1 MSVYSDSMPLI
12 EGEVLNSERYS
23 LQQKVLELRE
33 TLKSEINPEEIERI
47 NCDIKEYLSKIEKL
61 EAELRESQAVS
72 EQISQL
78 RQSSRERRPTP
89 KMLEYMQQEAA
100 HRERK
105 FNQMYIKWK
114 THTNEVRMKLKQEC
128 TEDELSNMMDAVE
141 KHELDMKTTYEE
153 LRSHTVPSQDIKRK
167 IDTCTAITAD
177 LLGLMRIRS
186 IENDFDAETERTR
199 LLELY
204 KRDYAKSVYGSTVSR
219 VASSSKHSSHLSK
232 CTSTS
237 AKRVEAS
244 AQLAAKRAEIE
255 MEAVIEAQRQQ
266 LKKLK
271 NQRDIEVIE
280 AKLKVYAEEEI
291 KENGDRS
298 RAVLPERTD
307 PCPSI
312 PTSHH
317 SDQGNVAAIAQ
328 AIHETMVLTRL
339 PTPEPTVFSGDP
351 LKFIEWSTSFEALI
365 ARRCSNPAD
374 KLFYL
379 QKYVSGEAKS
389 ALEGSFYRKDEEA
402 FKQAWEKLNTR
413 YGHPFVVQRAFR
425 ERLNSWP
432 KIGSKEYV
440 RLREYGDFLQACSN
454 AIPHI
459 KGLQVLNDC
468 EENQKMLLK
477 LPDWVT
483 SRWNRHVTK
492 QLDQGKE
499 YPSFEEFSSF
509 VNSEARIACN
519 PVSSLHILKPLE
531 GKPTRE
537 IKRAKVTSFAVD
549 TMTKD
554 HDTNESKTKV
564 IDVLNR
570 EKARTESHTPLQC
583 MFCGENHSIYKC
595 QQMKERPVEEK
606 KRFILDNQL
615 CFGCLRKGHSA
626 KDCKRRA
633 TCGICKGRHPTPLH
647 EDRPK
652 RDRAST
658 HSTLIEGEI
667 ISTLSCCMVKS
678 ESKNTSMIIPVCISS
693 PGTEGKEVLA
703 YALLDTQSSNT
714 FIDQEVCEKL
724 QVAMEPVKLK
734 LSTIMG
740 KDSLE
745 DSQRVTGVKV
755 KGLCSDVTIDLPPV
769 YTRDFIPLDR
779 EHIPT
784 CETAK
789 KWKHL
794 SVISHE
800 IPPLK
805 EYRVGLLI
813 GYDCSKALMPRQIIT
828 GGDDEPYAIKTDL
841 GWSII
846 GGPQQ
851 AASSRQVTGLCHRI
865 SVKTSLTPS
874 PAAVI
879 KILESDFAD
888 TSSKEKSISQEDIT
902 FLHIL
907 EGGIQQN
914 QQGHLEMPLPFK
926 KRPDLPYNRNLA
938 LVRLR
943 RLERKLGREPK
954 FKGDYSKFMEGIIQ
968 DGDAERADHQPD
980 PGKVWYIPHQGVYHL
995 KKPDKI
1001 RVVFDCSARYD
1012 GVALNDYL
1020 LTGPDLTNMLSGV
1033 LSRFRKYPIAVM
1045 CDIEKMFHRFHV
1057 KEEDRDFLRFLWWE
1071 NGNTNTEPVEY
1082 RMKVHLFGA
1091 ASSPGCAN
1099 YGMKHLANQNEGNYP
1114 SAANFIK
1121 KNFYV
1126 DDGLVSLQSA
1136 DSAIKL
1142 VKETQELC
1150 AKGNL
1155 RLHKFISN
1163 SREVLESICESE
1175 RASAMENVDLNY
1187 DDLPVQ
1193 NALGLRWDVEN
1204 DEFFFKVSIEEKP
1217 ATRRNILST
1226 VASVYDPLGFLAPVI
1241 LRGKGIL
1248 QELCR
1253 QKLGW
1258 DDSMPEELRPR
1269 WESWIKDLQ
1278 HLHGVRIPRCFAPH
1292 DFGKYERIELHHFSD
1307 ASSYGY
1313 GQCSYIRV
1321 IRDEKVHCSLV
1332 MAKTRVAPTNVLTIP
1347 RLELSAAVVSA
1358 SVSKFLRDELE
1369 FKVDEEYFWT
1379 DSQVVL
1385 GYINN
1390 EARRFHVFVANRVQ
1404 RIREITDPDQ
1414 WYYIESER
1422 NPADH
1427 ASRGLKVSEMKD
1439 SNWFTGPKFLW
1450 EREIVPIKNCLELS
1464 MCDPE
1469 VKVIQ
1474 ALNTTTKCQDDM
1486 LERLSRFSNWTTVV
1500 NVVAR
1505 IQRLARRT
1513 RKFEPLNVEERM
1525 RAEDTVIKLIHQKF
1539 YKEELKMLSQEPGRI
1554 PNNHPLHQLNLILQD
1569 GIIRVGG
1576 RLENAPLSFRVKHPA
1591 ILPKDSTLTSL
1602 IIDHHHTRSSHQG
1615 RGLTLSYLR
1624 DGGYWIVNGS
1634 KTVAKHIKQ
1643 CVLCRK
1649 TRRPTEDQRMANLP
1663 MDRVEPSPPFSYCGM
1678 DCFGPFYTK
1687 QDRKEHKRYGLL
1699 FTCLSSRAIH
1709 IEMLENMSTDV
1720 FINALRCFIAIRGTV
1735 REIRSD
1741 QGSNFVGA
1749 KNELRKALEEV
1760 DKERITMFLAER
1772 QCDFHMN
1779 VPDASHTGGVWE
1791 RQIRTARNVLS
1802 SVLKQSAGRIDDAS
1816 LRTVFY
1822 EAMSIVNSRPL
1833 TVDNINDPTSLDPLT
1848 PNHLLHLKSTP
1859 IQPPPG
1865 KFLEEDLYARK
1876 RWRRVQY
1883 LTEQFWNR
1891 WRREYLANLTLRQKW
1906 HTPRRNVQINDI
1918 VIVKEEDIPRNRWR
1932 IAKVLEVQKDNDGL
1946 VRRVKLQMGDS
1957 KLSKRGERLTT
1968 PLILERPIQKLV
1980 VLIENNNNK

>member
-1 MSVYSDSMPLI
+1 
-12 EGEVLNSERYS
+12 
-23 LQQKVLELRE
+23 
-33 TLKSEINPEEIERI
+33 
-47 NCDIKEYLSKIEKL
+47 
-61 EAELRESQAVS
+61 
-72 EQISQL
+72 
-78 RQSSRERRPTP
+78 
-89 KMLEYMQQEAA
+89 MQQEAA

-141 KHELDMKTTYEE
+141 IHELDMKTTYEE
-153 LRSHTVPSQDIKRK
+153 LRSHTAPSQDIKRK

-244 AQLAAKRAEIE
+244 AQLAAIRAEIE

-298 RAVLPERTD
+298 RAVLPEGTDPCPSILTEEDRKKSKSVYSERTD

-317 SDQGNVAAIAQ
+317 SDRGNVAAIAQ

-413 YGHPFVVQRAFR
+413 YGHPFVVQLAFR

-440 RLREYGDFLQACSN
+440 RLREYGDFLQACSS

-554 HDTNESKTKV
+554 HDTNESKPKV

-595 QQMKERPVEEK
+595 QQMKERSVEEK

-714 FIDQEVCEKL
+714 FIDQEVY
-724 QVAMEPVKLK
+724 
-734 LSTIMG
+734 
-740 KDSLE
+740 SLE

-888 TSSKEKSISQEDIT
+888 TSSKEKI
-902 FLHIL
+902 
-907 EGGIQQN
+907 
-914 QQGHLEMPLPFK
+914 
-926 KRPDLPYNRNLA
+926 
-938 LVRLR
+938 RLR

-980 PGKVWYIPHQGVYHL
+980 LGKVWYIPHQGVYHS

-1033 LSRFRKYPIAVM
+1033 LGRFRKYPIAVM

-1150 AKGNL
+1150 TKGNL

-1163 SREVLESICESE
+1163 SREVLESIRESE

-1226 VASVYDPLGFLAPVI
+1226 VASVYEPLGFLAPVI

-1278 HLHGVRIPRCFAPH
+1278 
-1292 DFGKYERIELHHFSD
+1292 
-1307 ASSYGY
+1307 
-1313 GQCSYIRV
+1313 
-1321 IRDEKVHCSLV
+1321 
-1332 MAKTRVAPTNVLTIP
+1332 
-1347 RLELSAAVVSA
+1347 
-1358 SVSKFLRDELE
+1358 
-1369 FKVDEEYFWT
+1369 
-1379 DSQVVL
+1379 
-1385 GYINN
+1385 
-1390 EARRFHVFVANRVQ
+1390 
-1404 RIREITDPDQ
+1404 
-1414 WYYIESER
+1414 
-1422 NPADH
+1422 
-1427 ASRGLKVSEMKD
+1427 
-1439 SNWFTGPKFLW
+1439 
-1450 EREIVPIKNCLELS
+1450 
-1464 MCDPE
+1464 
-1469 VKVIQ
+1469 
-1474 ALNTTTKCQDDM
+1474 NTK
-1486 LERLSRFSNWTTVV
+1486 
-1500 NVVAR
+1500 
-1505 IQRLARRT
+1505 
-1513 RKFEPLNVEERM
+1513 
-1525 RAEDTVIKLIHQKF
+1525 
-1539 YKEELKMLSQEPGRI
+1539 
-1554 PNNHPLHQLNLILQD
+1554 
-1569 GIIRVGG
+1569 
-1576 RLENAPLSFRVKHPA
+1576 
-1591 ILPKDSTLTSL
+1591 
-1602 IIDHHHTRSSHQG
+1602 
-1615 RGLTLSYLR
+1615 
-1624 DGGYWIVNGS
+1624 
-1634 KTVAKHIKQ
+1634 
-1643 CVLCRK
+1643 VLC
-1649 TRRPTEDQRMANLP
+1649 
-1663 MDRVEPSPPFSYCGM
+1663 
-1678 DCFGPFYTK
+1678 
-1687 QDRKEHKRYGLL
+1687 
-1699 FTCLSSRAIH
+1699 
-1709 IEMLENMSTDV
+1709 
-1720 FINALRCFIAIRGTV
+1720 
-1735 REIRSD
+1735 
-1741 QGSNFVGA
+1741 
-1749 KNELRKALEEV
+1749 
-1760 DKERITMFLAER
+1760 
-1772 QCDFHMN
+1772 
-1779 VPDASHTGGVWE
+1779 
-1791 RQIRTARNVLS
+1791 
-1802 SVLKQSAGRIDDAS
+1802 
-1816 LRTVFY
+1816 
-1822 EAMSIVNSRPL
+1822 
-1833 TVDNINDPTSLDPLT
+1833 T
-1848 PNHLLHLKSTP
+1848 P
-1859 IQPPPG
+1859 
-1865 KFLEEDLYARK
+1865 
-1876 RWRRVQY
+1876 
-1883 LTEQFWNR
+1883 
-1891 WRREYLANLTLRQKW
+1891 
-1906 HTPRRNVQINDI
+1906 
-1918 VIVKEEDIPRNRWR
+1918 
-1932 IAKVLEVQKDNDGL
+1932 
-1946 VRRVKLQMGDS
+1946 
-1957 KLSKRGERLTT
+1957 
-1968 PLILERPIQKLV
+1968 
-1980 VLIENNNNK
+1980 

>member
-1 MSVYSDSMPLI
+1 D
-12 EGEVLNSERYS
+12 
-23 LQQKVLELRE
+23 
-33 TLKSEINPEEIERI
+33 T
-47 NCDIKEYLSKIEKL
+47 
-61 EAELRESQAVS
+61 
-72 EQISQL
+72 
-78 RQSSRERRPTP
+78 
-89 KMLEYMQQEAA
+89 
-100 HRERK
+100 
-105 FNQMYIKWK
+105 
-114 THTNEVRMKLKQEC
+114 
-128 TEDELSNMMDAVE
+128 
-141 KHELDMKTTYEE
+141 
-153 LRSHTVPSQDIKRK
+153 KRK

-244 AQLAAKRAEIE
+244 AQLVAKRAEIE

-280 AKLKVYAEEEI
+280 AKLRVYAEEEI

-298 RAVLPERTD
+298 RAVLPERTDPCPSILTEEDRKKSKAVCSERTDPCPSILTEENRKKSKSVCSERTD

-339 PTPEPTVFSGDP
+339 PTPEPTVFPGDP

-402 FKQAWEKLNTR
+402 LKQAWEKLNTR

-554 HDTNESKTKV
+554 HDTNESKPKV

-595 QQMKERPVEEK
+595 QQMKERSVEEK

-693 PGTEGKEVLA
+693 PGIEGKEVLA

-724 QVAMEPVKLK
+724 QVAMEPVKRK

-755 KGLCSDVTIDLPPV
+755 KGLCSDVTIDLPVV

-805 EYRVGLLI
+805 EYP
-813 GYDCSKALMPRQIIT
+813 LMPRQIIT

-943 RLERKLGREPK
+943 P
-954 FKGDYSKFMEGIIQ
+954 
-968 DGDAERADHQPD
+968 
-980 PGKVWYIPHQGVYHL
+980 
-995 KKPDKI
+995 
-1001 RVVFDCSARYD
+1001 
-1012 GVALNDYL
+1012 
-1020 LTGPDLTNMLSGV
+1020 
-1033 LSRFRKYPIAVM
+1033 
-1045 CDIEKMFHRFHV
+1045 
-1057 KEEDRDFLRFLWWE
+1057 
-1071 NGNTNTEPVEY
+1071 
-1082 RMKVHLFGA
+1082 
-1091 ASSPGCAN
+1091 
-1099 YGMKHLANQNEGNYP
+1099 
-1114 SAANFIK
+1114 
-1121 KNFYV
+1121 
-1126 DDGLVSLQSA
+1126 
-1136 DSAIKL
+1136 
-1142 VKETQELC
+1142 
-1150 AKGNL
+1150 
-1155 RLHKFISN
+1155 
-1163 SREVLESICESE
+1163 
-1175 RASAMENVDLNY
+1175 
-1187 DDLPVQ
+1187 
-1193 NALGLRWDVEN
+1193 
-1204 DEFFFKVSIEEKP
+1204 
-1217 ATRRNILST
+1217 
-1226 VASVYDPLGFLAPVI
+1226 
-1241 LRGKGIL
+1241 
-1248 QELCR
+1248 
-1253 QKLGW
+1253 
-1258 DDSMPEELRPR
+1258 
-1269 WESWIKDLQ
+1269 
-1278 HLHGVRIPRCFAPH
+1278 
-1292 DFGKYERIELHHFSD
+1292 
-1307 ASSYGY
+1307 
-1313 GQCSYIRV
+1313 
-1321 IRDEKVHCSLV
+1321 
-1332 MAKTRVAPTNVLTIP
+1332 
-1347 RLELSAAVVSA
+1347 
-1358 SVSKFLRDELE
+1358 
-1369 FKVDEEYFWT
+1369 
-1379 DSQVVL
+1379 
-1385 GYINN
+1385 
-1390 EARRFHVFVANRVQ
+1390 
-1404 RIREITDPDQ
+1404 
-1414 WYYIESER
+1414 
-1422 NPADH
+1422 
-1427 ASRGLKVSEMKD
+1427 
-1439 SNWFTGPKFLW
+1439 
-1450 EREIVPIKNCLELS
+1450 
-1464 MCDPE
+1464 
-1469 VKVIQ
+1469 
-1474 ALNTTTKCQDDM
+1474 
-1486 LERLSRFSNWTTVV
+1486 
-1500 NVVAR
+1500 
-1505 IQRLARRT
+1505 
-1513 RKFEPLNVEERM
+1513 
-1525 RAEDTVIKLIHQKF
+1525 
-1539 YKEELKMLSQEPGRI
+1539 
-1554 PNNHPLHQLNLILQD
+1554 
-1569 GIIRVGG
+1569 
-1576 RLENAPLSFRVKHPA
+1576 
-1591 ILPKDSTLTSL
+1591 
-1602 IIDHHHTRSSHQG
+1602 
-1615 RGLTLSYLR
+1615 
-1624 DGGYWIVNGS
+1624 
-1634 KTVAKHIKQ
+1634 
-1643 CVLCRK
+1643 
-1649 TRRPTEDQRMANLP
+1649 
-1663 MDRVEPSPPFSYCGM
+1663 
-1678 DCFGPFYTK
+1678 
-1687 QDRKEHKRYGLL
+1687 
-1699 FTCLSSRAIH
+1699 
-1709 IEMLENMSTDV
+1709 
-1720 FINALRCFIAIRGTV
+1720 IRGTV

-1791 RQIRTARNVLS
+1791 RQIRTVRNVLS

-1865 KFLEEDLYARK
+1865 KYLEEDLYARK

-1891 WRREYLANLTLRQKW
+1891 WRKEYLANLTLRQKW

-1918 VIVKEEDIPRNRWR
+1918 VIIKEEDIPRNRWR

-1946 VRRVKLQMGDS
+1946 LRCESVECGSRKGKRWQ
-1957 KLSKRGERLTT
+1957 KRGNIMVGHRSLRPKRKHEPSRFYMRTHTIKAAEEGTLAKPTT
-1968 PLILERPIQKLV
+1968 ANIPTSALSHGSSSDTKGERPGFISSPDV
-1980 VLIENNNNK
+1980 SDIEGTDREYQPEKASGEE

>member
-1 MSVYSDSMPLI
+1 MSVSSDSMPLL
-12 EGEVLNSERYS
+12 EGEALNSERYS

-33 TLKSEINPEEIERI
+33 TLKSETDPEEIERI
-47 NCDIKEYLSKIEKL
+47 NCDIKKYLSKIENL
-61 EAELRESQAVS
+61 EADLRDSKAVS
-72 EQISQL
+72 EQRSQL
-78 RQSSRERRPTP
+78 RQSSHERRPTP

-100 HRERK
+100 QRERK

-128 TEDELSNMMDAVE
+128 AEDELSNMMDAVE
-141 KHELDMKTTYEE
+141 KHELDMKTIYDE
-153 LRSHTVPSQDIKRK
+153 LRSYTAPSQDIKRK

-186 IENDFDAETERTR
+186 IETDFDVETERTR

-219 VASSSKHSSHLSK
+219 VASSSKHSSHSSK

-271 NQRDIEVIE
+271 NQRDIEVME
-280 AKLKVYAEEEI
+280 AKLRVYTEEEI

-298 RAVLPERTD
+298 RAVLPERTDPCPSILTEENKGKSKSVCSERTD

-379 QKYVSGEAKS
+379 QNYVSGEAKR

-402 FKQAWEKLNTR
+402 YKQAWEKLNAR

-432 KIGSKEYV
+432 KISSKEYV

-459 KGLQVLNDC
+459 KGLQALNDC

-492 QLDQGKE
+492 QLDQGKD

-509 VNSEARIACN
+509 VNLEARIACN

-537 IKRAKVTSFAVD
+537 RKRAKATSFAVD

-554 HDTNESKTKV
+554 HDTNESKPKV
-564 IDVLNR
+564 IDVPNR
-570 EKARTESHTPLQC
+570 EKVQTESHTPLQC
-583 MFCGENHSIYKC
+583 MFCGENHYIYKC
-595 QQMKERPVEEK
+595 QQMKERSVEEK

-652 RDRAST
+652 RDKAST
-658 HSTLIEGEI
+658 LSTLIEGEI
-667 ISTLSCCMVKS
+667 ISTPSCCMVKS

-693 PGTEGKEVLA
+693 PGTE
-703 YALLDTQSSNT
+703 SSNT

-745 DSQRVTGVKV
+745 DSQRVTGLKV

-784 CETAK
+784 CETAQ

-794 SVISHE
+794 SVISHK
-800 IPPLK
+800 ITPLK

-841 GWSII
+841 GWSIV

-851 AASSRQVTGLCHRI
+851 AASSRQVTGLCNRI
-865 SVKTSLTPS
+865 SVKMSLTPS
-874 PAAVI
+874 PATVI

-907 EGGIQQN
+907 EGGIQLN
-914 QQGHLEMPLPFK
+914 QQGHLEMPLPYK
-926 KRPDLPYNRNLA
+926 KCPDLPYNKNLA

-954 FKGDYSKFMEGIIQ
+954 FKSDYFKFMEGIIQ

-980 PGKVWYIPHQGVYHL
+980 LGKVWYIPHQGVYHS

-1033 LSRFRKYPIAVM
+1033 LCRFRKYPIAVM

-1099 YGMKHLANQNEGNYP
+1099 YGMKHLAKQYERNYP
-1114 SAANFIK
+1114 SAANFIT

-1142 VKETQELC
+1142 VK
-1150 AKGNL
+1150 
-1155 RLHKFISN
+1155 N
-1163 SREVLESICESE
+1163 SRVV
-1175 RASAMENVDLNY
+1175 RKGKSA
-1187 DDLPVQ
+1187 P
-1193 NALGLRWDVEN
+1193 
-1204 DEFFFKVSIEEKP
+1204 
-1217 ATRRNILST
+1217 
-1226 VASVYDPLGFLAPVI
+1226 
-1241 LRGKGIL
+1241 
-1248 QELCR
+1248 
-1253 QKLGW
+1253 
-1258 DDSMPEELRPR
+1258 
-1269 WESWIKDLQ
+1269 
-1278 HLHGVRIPRCFAPH
+1278 
-1292 DFGKYERIELHHFSD
+1292 
-1307 ASSYGY
+1307 
-1313 GQCSYIRV
+1313 
-1321 IRDEKVHCSLV
+1321 
-1332 MAKTRVAPTNVLTIP
+1332 
-1347 RLELSAAVVSA
+1347 
-1358 SVSKFLRDELE
+1358 
-1369 FKVDEEYFWT
+1369 
-1379 DSQVVL
+1379 SQV
-1385 GYINN
+1385 
-1390 EARRFHVFVANRVQ
+1390 H
-1404 RIREITDPDQ
+1404 
-1414 WYYIESER
+1414 
-1422 NPADH
+1422 
-1427 ASRGLKVSEMKD
+1427 
-1439 SNWFTGPKFLW
+1439 
-1450 EREIVPIKNCLELS
+1450 
-1464 MCDPE
+1464 
-1469 VKVIQ
+1469 
-1474 ALNTTTKCQDDM
+1474 
-1486 LERLSRFSNWTTVV
+1486 
-1500 NVVAR
+1500 
-1505 IQRLARRT
+1505 
-1513 RKFEPLNVEERM
+1513 
-1525 RAEDTVIKLIHQKF
+1525 
-1539 YKEELKMLSQEPGRI
+1539 
-1554 PNNHPLHQLNLILQD
+1554 
-1569 GIIRVGG
+1569 
-1576 RLENAPLSFRVKHPA
+1576 
-1591 ILPKDSTLTSL
+1591 
-1602 IIDHHHTRSSHQG
+1602 
-1615 RGLTLSYLR
+1615 
-1624 DGGYWIVNGS
+1624 
-1634 KTVAKHIKQ
+1634 
-1643 CVLCRK
+1643 
-1649 TRRPTEDQRMANLP
+1649 
-1663 MDRVEPSPPFSYCGM
+1663 
-1678 DCFGPFYTK
+1678 
-1687 QDRKEHKRYGLL
+1687 
-1699 FTCLSSRAIH
+1699 
-1709 IEMLENMSTDV
+1709 
-1720 FINALRCFIAIRGTV
+1720 
-1735 REIRSD
+1735 
-1741 QGSNFVGA
+1741 
-1749 KNELRKALEEV
+1749 
-1760 DKERITMFLAER
+1760 
-1772 QCDFHMN
+1772 
-1779 VPDASHTGGVWE
+1779 
-1791 RQIRTARNVLS
+1791 
-1802 SVLKQSAGRIDDAS
+1802 LKQQRSVGIHLRI
-1816 LRTVFY
+1816 
-1822 EAMSIVNSRPL
+1822 
-1833 TVDNINDPTSLDPLT
+1833 
-1848 PNHLLHLKSTP
+1848 
-1859 IQPPPG
+1859 
-1865 KFLEEDLYARK
+1865 
-1876 RWRRVQY
+1876 
-1883 LTEQFWNR
+1883 
-1891 WRREYLANLTLRQKW
+1891 
-1906 HTPRRNVQINDI
+1906 
-1918 VIVKEEDIPRNRWR
+1918 
-1932 IAKVLEVQKDNDGL
+1932 
-1946 VRRVKLQMGDS
+1946 
-1957 KLSKRGERLTT
+1957 
-1968 PLILERPIQKLV
+1968 
-1980 VLIENNNNK
+1980 